1 MAGDGP
7 PITTFSC
14 EQQRTSWTPTFA
26 GMTTGAHPMSFM
38 RRRGIAARE
47 SSPATVT
54 PRRPRNLAPVLLV
67 APLVLYMAVFY
78 ALPVLAMLAR
88 SIVDPHPTLQNFVQ
102 LGSDGVFLHVFTNT
116 LLTAV
121 IVTLGTL
128 LLGYPV
134 ALALS
139 RMRGTAATLTL
150 MIVLL
155 PFWTSVLVRSYAW
168 MVLLGRHGLINEALR
183 ATALIDSPL
192 RLLNTAFAVRIAMI
206 HILLPYMI
214 LPIASVLRQLDPALP
229 RAAGSLG
236 ASPWGVFGQ
245 VVLPLSMPGV
255 IAGTL
260 LVFVLSLGFYITPAL
275 VGGPRDMML
284 SQLIAQQVDLLNWPY
299 AACLS
304 ATLLAATLVLLLLCQ
319 ALPGVRGALRLGVR

>member
-1 MAGDGP
+1 M
-7 PITTFSC
+7 
-14 EQQRTSWTPTFA
+14 
-26 GMTTGAHPMSFM
+26 
-38 RRRGIAARE
+38 
-47 SSPATVT
+47 V
-54 PRRPRNLAPVLLV
+54 
-67 APLVLYMAVFY
+67 VFY

-88 SIVDPHPTLQNFVQ
+88 SVDDPQLTTQNFVR
-102 LGSDGVFLHVFTNT
+102 LTGDDVFLRVFWNT
-116 LLTAV
+116 LITAT
-121 IVTLGTL
+121 IVTLGAL

-139 RMRGTAATLTL
+139 RMRGTAATATL

-183 ATALIDSPL
+183 AAALIDSPL
-192 RLLNTAFAVRIAMI
+192 RMLNTAFAVHLAMI

-229 RAAGSLG
+229 RAAASLG
-236 ASPWGVFGQ
+236 ATPWRIFGQ
-245 VVLPLSMPGV
+245 VILPLSMPGV

-260 LVFVLSLGFYITPAL
+260 LVFVLSLGFYITPEL
-275 VGGPRDMML
+275 VGGPHDMLL

-299 AACLS
+299 AATLS
-304 ATLLAATLVLLLLCQ
+304 ATLLATTLVLLGLCQ
-319 ALPGVRGALRLGVR
+319 ALPGVRGALRPGMR